1 MLDSII
7 HNSDTFTKG
16 ERLMRGDSESL
27 ANIVTN
33 FRADYINNL
42 EVRPV
47 LANNKL
53 NETIGG
59 WKSGVNV
66 SSFEDILSEWREE
79 GLDRVGFLPKERI
92 LSDQEKIYL
101 KSALIS
107 AVDTSE
113 FTTGDSVSDFESA
126 ISSYLDMSDTI
137 ATTSGTDAMKIALLA
152 LGVTHGDEVILPAN
166 SFSATENAVLA
177 TGARP
182 IFCDIRKDGYN
193 MDPDKIERLTTSKTR
208 AIIPVHLYGKAA
220 NTSAIKEIADR
231 RGLKVIE
238 DACQAIGMT
247 GLGRHSHCAILS
259 FNPVKNF
266 GICGKGGAVVT
277 NDPDLVYRC
286 RSLSYH
292 GFIPGKKNV
301 KVESFGFN
309 SRLDNILACG
319 ALAILPYLSL
329 NNLKRSILAKRYIDK
344 LKPLERCGKIILPS
358 FEPDNVWHLFPV
370 QIIEGSTQSFRASLN
385 EHHIDT
391 DVYYPVLSH
400 MQQTPFARQIKN
412 SSQLEITEL
421 YHSRLVN
428 LPLYQNFTI
437 QEQDLVVDAIY
448 RVLD

>member
-1 MLDSII
+1 ML
-7 HNSDTFTKG
+7 NSLIQEGDTVAEG
-16 ERLMRGDSESL
+16 EKFMQGDSESL
-27 ANIVTN
+27 ANIINN
-33 FRADYINNL
+33 FGADYINSL
-42 EVRPV
+42 VIRPV
-47 LANNKL
+47 LANTEL
-53 NETIGG
+53 NETIDS
-59 WKSGVNV
+59 WKTGTNV
-66 SSFEDILSEWREE
+66 SSVEEVLSEWREE
-79 GLDRVGFLPKERI
+79 GPNRVDFLPKERI
-92 LSDQEKIYL
+92 LSDQEKKYL
-101 KSALIS
+101 KLALVS

-113 FTTGDSVSDFESA
+113 FTTGDSVGGLESA

-177 TGARP
+177 IGARP
-182 IFCDIRKDGYN
+182 VFCDIRKDSYN
-193 MDPDKIERLTTSKTR
+193 MDPDKVESLITSKTR
-208 AIIPVHLYGKAA
+208 AVLPVHLYGKTAS
-220 NTSAIKEIADR
+220 TSAIKEIADR
-231 RGLKVIE
+231 HGLKVVE

-277 NDPDLVYRC
+277 NDSDLAYRC

-319 ALAILPYLSL
+319 ALAILPFLSL

-344 LKPLERCGKIILPS
+344 LKPLEKCGKVILPS
-358 FEPDNVWHLFPV
+358 FGSDNVWHLFPI
-370 QIIEGSTQSFRASLN
+370 QITEGSTQEFRASLK

-400 MQQTPFARQIKN
+400 MQQTTFAKQIK
-412 SSQLEITEL
+412 SSARLEVTEL

-437 QEQDLVVDAIY
+437 QEQDLAVDAIY